1 MRVHYSNL
9 VFVPAFNLRPSFFA
23 SWKCS
28 KHIFN
33 FNRAKRWRERDKKS
47 AIVMIKQE
55 ISRIQK
61 KLTFISKK
69 YIFNWLF
76 FSIILQAFLF
86 WIIYKDSGCWIYS
99 YMSLFFSFLYS
110 GHWYKN
116 MAIFQFSRNVNV
128 KKICSEQPW
137 I

>member
-9 VFVPAFNLRPSFFA
+9 VFVPALNLRPSFLFKA
-23 SWKCS
+23 YFQFQQS
-28 KHIFN
+28 KTFDE
-33 FNRAKRWRERDKKS
+33 REIKKS

-99 YMSLFFSFLYS
+99 YMSLFFSFLFS